1 MSNLKEQF
9 LKTKHAHAEI
19 KKAISKKLRALQVPV
34 TAEQLVALTEIPA
47 DGIGC
52 MELAKNAGLLG
63 PSISRMLPVLEL
75 HGYVQVRGHRTDA
88 RKSLVVIT
96 PKGKKLVAKL
106 DA

>member
-1 MSNLKEQF
+1 MASLKEQF
-9 LKTKHAHAEI
+9 VKTKIAHAEI
-19 KKAISKKLRALQVPV
+19 KKSISAKLRALEVPV
-34 TAEQLVALTEIPA
+34 TAEQLIALAEIPA
-47 DGIGC
+47 SGIGC

-63 PSISRMLPVLEL
+63 PSISRMLPHLEL
-75 HGYVQVRGHRTDA
+75 HGYVQVRGHLTDA